1 MKDIQELINE
11 KFKNEN
17 FLREYYKTATF
28 FRLADDFLLLRK
40 QKGLTQTE
48 LANLAGTTQTVISRL
63 ENASVKPSLETIIK
77 IAEAMDS
84 IVDVHLVSFDEV
96 RRKNNQ
102 EKPLRKNKQS
112 ALKGI
117 GLFEA
122 EEFES
127 KKWVDVKPFAL
138 SHPSLNISS
147 KSSLTPS
154 GRKKILE
161 YA

>member
-1 MKDIQELINE
+1 MKDVQELINE
-11 KFKNEN
+11 KFKNEK

-102 EKPLRKNKQS
+102 EKPIKADKRR

-117 GLFEA
+117 SLFGA
-122 EEFES
+122 EKYEGE
-127 KKWVDVKPFAL
+127 KWVDVKHFAVN
-138 SHPSLNISS
+138 HPSLDVSS
-147 KSSLTPS
+147 KPSLTPS
-154 GRKKILE
+154 SRKKILE